1 MRILSLFIT
10 LLLTGSALGAPLD
23 EARVA
28 HAEARA
34 DLTRIAAARGEL
46 AAAHEQLAAEI
57 EALKTVADNPLLP
70 GVRDPRL
77 DDRLKQARALA
88 EQLGGYD
95 RDAAD
100 AEDRVEAARAA
111 LVELVDA
118 ELTRQRAALAAAPP
132 SERRARFEALGRLV
146 DERQTLAR
154 RPSRSAPTPA
164 LPEPPDDALASPD
177 ELRELADETRDHAEQ
192 VRERLAML
200 ESRLGALRERQRLVR
215 AAVAFQRDDALFV
228 QDERNRQRGQR
239 EEGVAV
245 ATATDRPPT
254 RGDTE
259 SGGGGGDVAVEA
271 GDAAEDPGAP
281 AGEPPAAPE
290 ADSDGA
296 ADDGAEGAFAGRDND
311 GDGDGDDFDTAAP
324 PTGSLQDLPPSAL
337 PDLPSDVSGGAGAT
351 LTIEESFDPSL
362 LDELDGLSPD
372 AIARRIRAI
381 ERRRQALEDTRRALE
396 ARSGALE
403 ARARA
408 MESE

>member
-1 MRILSLFIT
+1 MRTLLMIIT
-10 LLLTGSALGAPLD
+10 LLLTGPTLAEPALAAPLD
-23 EARVA
+23 DARAA
-28 HAEARA
+28 HTQARA
-34 DLTRIAAARGEL
+34 DLTRIAAARREL
-46 AAAHEQLAAEI
+46 ADAHEQLAAEI

-88 EQLGGYD
+88 ERLGGYD

-100 AEDRVEAARAA
+100 AEDRVEAARGA
-111 LVELVDA
+111 LAELLDA
-118 ELTRQRAALAAAPP
+118 ELARQRAALAAAPP
-132 SERRARFEALGRLV
+132 SERRARFEALAPLV

-154 RPSRSAPTPA
+154 RPGRSAPAPA
-164 LPEPPDDALASPD
+164 LPEPPEDALASPD

-200 ESRLGALRERQRLVR
+200 QSRLGALRERQRLVR

-228 QDERNRQRGQR
+228 QDERNRRRGQR

-245 ATATDRPPT
+245 ATANDRPAN
-254 RGDTE
+254 RGNDDGGE
-259 SGGGGGDVAVEA
+259 LGGGEGIVEA
-271 GDAAEDPGAP
+271 GDAAES
-281 AGEPPAAPE
+281 PAAEPDDPS
-290 ADSDGA
+290 AAPPSSDA
-296 ADDGAEGAFAGRDND
+296 DGAEGAFAGRDS
-311 GDGDGDDFDTAAP
+311 DGDDFDSAAP
-324 PTGSLQDLPPSAL
+324 PVDNLEVAPPSAL
-337 PDLPSDVSGGAGAT
+337 PDLPSDIAGGSGPT
-351 LTIEESFDPSL
+351 LTIEETFDPSL

-372 AIARRIRAI
+372 AIAQRIRAI
-381 ERRRQALEDTRRALE
+381 ERRQQTLEETRRALE

>member
-10 LLLTGSALGAPLD
+10 LLFAGSALAAPLD
-23 EARVA
+23 DARVA

-70 GVRDPRL
+70 GVRDSRL

-95 RDAAD
+95 RDAAE

-111 LVELVDA
+111 LAELLDA
-118 ELTRQRAALAAAPP
+118 ELTRRRAALAAAPA

-154 RPSRSAPTPA
+154 RPARSAPTPA

-239 EEGVAV
+239 EEGTAV
-245 ATATDRPPT
+245 ATATDRTPT
-254 RGDTE
+254 RGNAADDSDT
-259 SGGGGGDVAVEA
+259 GGGEAVVEA
-271 GDAAEDPGAP
+271 GNGAETPSEAEGGPEGAP
-281 AGEPPAAPE
+281 P
-290 ADSDGA
+290 SD
-296 ADDGAEGAFAGRDND
+296 DAEGAFAGRGSESD
-311 GDGDGDDFDTAAP
+311 GDGDGAAGEFDPGVPALDDELAP
-324 PTGSLQDLPPSAL
+324 TPSAV
-337 PDLPSDVSGGAGAT
+337 PDLPSDLAGGVGAT
-351 LTIEESFDPSL
+351 LTIEETFDPSL

-381 ERRRQALEDTRRALE
+381 ERRRQSLEDTRRALE